1 MLGVDT
7 GRAERGLSVAQ
18 HGNEIAMFIQTEA
31 TANPEVMK
39 FLPGRTVLEAGFVE
53 YTAPADAKASPLAA
67 ALFAIDGVTRV
78 GLDKDA
84 ITVGKGEAKEWQVL
98 KPMIL
103 GAVMEHFSSGRPV
116 IERTAEAGG
125 EPVDEA
131 LVAQIRELVE
141 TRIKP
146 VAAQDGG
153 SVEFHG
159 FRDGN
164 VYLKL
169 EGSAFGLQSGIQN
182 MLRHYVP
189 EVKAVRDYRDALPK
203 PGLQTPRGIA
213 LQQLFDQQINP
224 SVASHGGHITLLDIE
239 DDTVFIRMEGGCQG
253 CGMSQVTL
261 KQGVET
267 EVRKIAPEIRAVLD
281 TTEHAEGKNPYFQGG
296 MHAH

>member
-1 MLGVDT
+1 
-7 GRAERGLSVAQ
+7 
-18 HGNEIAMFIQTEA
+18 MFIQTEA
-31 TANPEVMK
+31 TANPQVMK
-39 FLPGRTVLEAGFVE
+39 FLPGRPVLDSGFVE
-53 YTAPADAKASPLAA
+53 YTAATDAKASPLATA
-67 ALFAIDGVTRV
+67 IFAVTGITRV
-78 GLDKDA
+78 GLDSET
-84 ITVGKGEAKEWQVL
+84 ITVGKAETTEWQVL
-98 KPMIL
+98 KPMVL
-103 GAVMEHFSSGRPV
+103 GAIMEHYSSGRPV
-116 IERTAEAGG
+116 IDQAASDDA
-125 EPVDEA
+125 PVDEA
-131 LVAQIRELVE
+131 LVAKIRELVE

-159 FRDGN
+159 YRNGN

-189 EVKAVRDYRDALPK
+189 EIKAVRDYRDALPK
-203 PGLQTPRGIA
+203 PGLQTPRGVA

-281 TTEHAEGKNPYFQGG
+281 TTEHGEGKNPYYQGG

>member
-1 MLGVDT
+1 
-7 GRAERGLSVAQ
+7 
-18 HGNEIAMFIQTEA
+18 MFIQTEA
-31 TANPEVMK
+31 SANPQVMK
-39 FLPGRTVLEAGFVE
+39 FLPGRTVLDAGFVE
-53 YTAPADAKASPLAA
+53 YTAAADAKASPLASA
-67 ALFAIDGVTRV
+67 IFAIAGVTRV
-78 GLDKDA
+78 GLDRET
-84 ITVGKGEAKEWQVL
+84 ITIGKAEATEWQVL

-103 GAVMEHFSSGRPV
+103 GAIMEHFSSGRPV
-116 IERTAEAGG
+116 IEQTAPDD
-125 EPVDEA
+125 EPVNEA

-159 FRDGN
+159 FRNGN

-267 EVRKIAPEIRAVLD
+267 EVRRIAPEIRAVLD

-296 MHAH
+296 LHGH